1 MGNLS
6 RESFNVLPEFQR
18 FLQERKLVQEKNAPY
33 VAYWVSRFL
42 AFARKR
48 DNASNEYQETAEIE
62 FLEILRADKKVV
74 DWQHRQATEAIRLY
88 YFQNDM
94 RRRF

>member
-33 VAYWVSRFL
+33 FAYRVSRFL
-42 AFARKR
+42 AFARQR
-48 DNASNEYQETAEIE
+48 DIASDEYQETAVIE
-62 FLEILRADKKVV
+62 FLEGKFKVFSGTKT
-74 DWQHRQATEAIRLY
+74 WRPRWSIPMCSETWRMPQ
-88 YFQNDM
+88 
-94 RRRF
+94 